1 MGGRR
6 SGDTGAL
13 GAASTSSVTMD
24 KAATTAMGEVSAT
37 VPCWKQAHAQQPT
50 AQQSVVASAWSS
62 PSEILSWQPLCFGCD
77 IAVSTP
83 VATPWQTIPTAIAMP
98 ATLLITRI
106 MAKSQCRLVRRIDM
120 TVSLHRL

>member
-13 GAASTSSVTMD
+13 GAAATSSVTMG

-37 VPCWKQAHAQQPT
+37 VPCWKQAHAQRPT
-50 AQQSVVASAWSS
+50 AQQSMVASS

-83 VATPWQTIPTAIAMP
+83 AATPWQTIAMP

-106 MAKSQCRLVRRIDM
+106 MAKSQCRLVRRSDM